1 VVIAFTVL
9 CNGCRPLHALQSD
22 IIAIYDEANQNGDC
36 SNSSYEVMQQYMS
49 TIVFPC
55 NDVATH
61 YYPCTIEK
69 MNADA
74 MDCYAKNG
82 VIVRNA
88 LIPTPG
94 SLSNADE
101 MCSYVFGISRFVFV
115 CIRYISFCARMYSG
129 YLVICSYVFGIYR
142 SVLVCI
148 RYISLCARMY
158 SVSYLFIS
166 FCVRMYSVYIFLC
179 SYVFGI
185 SRYAHLR
192 IRYISFCAR
201 MYSVCFVMYSYVLG
215 KPRFV
220 LICILY
226 MHVSFCC
233 RSSKYFEFGISIF
246 FSFRHPYELLGNSI
260 FITYTCISLFI
271 TCQYNVL

>member
-1 VVIAFTVL
+1 MVIAFTVL

-101 MCSYVFGISRFVFV
+101 MCSYVFGISRHVLVHVCICYISFCVRMYSVYIVLCSYVFGISRFMFVCIWYISFCARMYSVYLVMCSYVFGISRFVFV
-115 CIRYISFCARMYSG
+115 CIRYISFCARMYSV
-129 YLVICSYVFGIYR
+129 YLVMRTYVFGISR
-142 SVLVCI
+142 FVLVCI
-148 RYISLCARMY
+148 RYVLLCIHM
-158 SVSYLFIS
+158 
-166 FCVRMYSVYIFLC
+166 C
-179 SYVFGI
+179 
-185 SRYAHLR
+185 
-192 IRYISFCAR
+192 
-201 MYSVCFVMYSYVLG
+201 
-215 KPRFV
+215 
-220 LICILY
+220 
-226 MHVSFCC
+226 
-233 RSSKYFEFGISIF
+233 
-246 FSFRHPYELLGNSI
+246 
-260 FITYTCISLFI
+260 
-271 TCQYNVL
+271 